1 MKSVSDKMNLV
12 FSVLRTE
19 RLTKKEA
26 RFVQMGVGINPL
38 PVLRRWVK
46 RDKRNKLVDVCVVV
60 NPSILPPRKKKVKG

>member
-1 MKSVSDKMNLV
+1 MNLV

-26 RFVQMGVGINPL
+26 RFVSMGVGINPL

-60 NPSILPPRKKKVKG
+60 NPSILLTRKKK